1 MWSENG
7 DDGEEIKS
15 AKALERLG
23 VELAEAG
30 NVEKALAQFEKAIE
44 IAPKWASAYNNRA
57 QALRL
62 IGRNEGLDDII
73 MLVTYILDQI
83 LFIEAIQNLDKA
95 LQFSNGKGKV
105 ACQSYCQRAMLL
117 EQSTKEAA
125 LKDWESAAKLGS
137 QFARTRLVQL
147 NPYAA
152 LCNSMLNDVFSC
164 LNEQGQN

>member
-1 MWSENG
+1 
-7 DDGEEIKS
+7 
-15 AKALERLG
+15 

-62 IGRNEGLDDII
+62 IGRNE
-73 MLVTYILDQI
+73 
-83 LFIEAIQNLDKA
+83 EAIQNLDKA